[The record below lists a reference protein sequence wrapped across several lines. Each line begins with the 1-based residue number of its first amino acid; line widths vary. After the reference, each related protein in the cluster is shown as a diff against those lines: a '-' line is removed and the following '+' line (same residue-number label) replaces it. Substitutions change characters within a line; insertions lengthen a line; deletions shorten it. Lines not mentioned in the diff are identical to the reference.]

1 MLSVKRIKPHILG
14 DVVGA
19 KDKKQSGDG
28 DGDVG
33 KDEHARCLEL
43 GNSPNGKDNR
53 TIGCRIHL
61 PQSSIGMRIAF
72 FTFYL
77 TETLD
82 SFVAMAQSVAAVRG
96 PGYILEGKEYT
107 IGISRMM

>member
-33 KDEHARCLEL
+33 EDEHARRLEL
-43 GNSPNGKDNR
+43 GNFPNGKHMQ
-53 TIGCRIHL
+53 T
-61 PQSSIGMRIAF
+61 
-72 FTFYL
+72 T
-77 TETLD
+77 
-82 SFVAMAQSVAAVRG
+82 
-96 PGYILEGKEYT
+96 
-107 IGISRMM
+107 

>member
-33 KDEHARCLEL
+33 EDEDA
-43 GNSPNGKDNR
+43 
-53 TIGCRIHL
+53 
-61 PQSSIGMRIAF
+61 
-72 FTFYL
+72 
-77 TETLD
+77 
-82 SFVAMAQSVAAVRG
+82 
-96 PGYILEGKEYT
+96 
-107 IGISRMM
+107 